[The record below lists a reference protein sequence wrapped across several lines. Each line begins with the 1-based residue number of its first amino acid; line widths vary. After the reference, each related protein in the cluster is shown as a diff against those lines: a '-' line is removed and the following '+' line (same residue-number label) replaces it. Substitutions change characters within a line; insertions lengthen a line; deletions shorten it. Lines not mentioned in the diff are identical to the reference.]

1 MYRLKC
7 SLFWKLSHVQRDRV
21 LRDWERKFLQRHR
34 AACEECRLAEEAL
47 EEGWCTLAKPVVE
60 PILHDAFEQRII
72 EALRLPAPQSPV
84 RYWSPVLI
92 SGAVAAVAAIVALQL
107 IRNSTVVP
115 VPGLGT
121 SEAKNTPPSYGEFP
135 EIDFNSPPSFTR

>member
-1 MYRLKC
+1 M
-7 SLFWKLSHVQRDRV
+7 
-21 LRDWERKFLQRHR
+21 FLQRHR
-34 AACEECRLAEEAL
+34 AACAECRLAEEAL
-47 EEGWCTLAKPVVE
+47 EEGWCTLAKPVAE